1 MGKTESGL
9 LTCQFLAPNAPEG
22 AVSRKLEHFEILYIT
37 KCTIPLVIDIINDI
51 DIILFI
57 P

>member
-9 LTCQFLAPNAPEG
+9 LTYQFLAPNAPEG